1 MDHSTRDV
9 TLLSGFLFDVAG
21 EYQGRQVFHEIDGLL
36 QGFDPRRSDVWVPMS
51 TYNRLCEWVE
61 QRVGSASIQRAGEA
75 IGSRLHTQMVRDGVL
90 VEQPTTPSALLHEL
104 QRLAGVLI
112 RDPLGR
118 GWQILDERPFEA
130 VARRTQ
136 TFNCTLQEGVL
147 RALFERAGVSSMLV
161 EHVRC
166 TRRGDPYCD
175 FRASWLPPS
184 SRPRASAR

>member
-9 TLLSGFLFDVAG
+9 TILSGFLFDVASQ
-21 EYQGRQVFHEIDGLL
+21 YQGRQVFHEIDDLL
-36 QGFDPRRSDVWVPMS
+36 RGFDPRRPEVWAPIS
-51 TYNRLCEWVE
+51 TYNRVCEWVE
-61 QRVGSASIQRAGEA
+61 QRVGSTSVQRAGEV
-75 IGSRLHTQMVRDGVL
+75 IGGRLYEHIEREGL
-90 VEQPTTPSALLHEL
+90 LSERPAPGALLREL

-112 RDPLGR
+112 RDPHGR
-118 GWQILDERPFEA
+118 GWQIIEEQPYEA

-147 RALFERAGVSSMLV
+147 RALLERAGVNSVLV

-175 FRASWLPPS
+175 YRLSWLPPS
-184 SRPRASAR
+184 SRSRALAR